1 MSTGGSTITGYQ
13 VTALQVSKTGA
24 VLSRT
29 VSALQPP
36 KRRSLSMTLPRAGT
50 YRFTVRA
57 FNAGGGASASARS
70 AGVQGR

>member
-1 MSTGGSTITGYQ
+1 MPFE
-13 VTALQVSKTGA
+13 TALRLSKSGA

-29 VSALQPP
+29 VSAMQLP

-57 FNAGGGASASARS
+57 FNAVGGGRASARS
-70 AGVQGR
+70 ATLQGR